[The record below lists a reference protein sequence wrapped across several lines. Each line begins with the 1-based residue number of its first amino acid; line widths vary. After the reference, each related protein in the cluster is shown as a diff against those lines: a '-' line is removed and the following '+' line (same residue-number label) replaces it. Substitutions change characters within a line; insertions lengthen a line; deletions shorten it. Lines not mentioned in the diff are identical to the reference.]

1 MEHKRLYA
9 NVDMSRS
16 GLWVDKYR
24 PSSLTLLRGHD
35 AVTRTLS
42 AFLSQDSLPH
52 LLLHGPSGTGKT
64 SCVLAAVSDYYAR
77 LGVTDPKS
85 GYILELNASDERGIA
100 VVRGP
105 IMDFVRSSAGMKTI
119 ATGDLANSAGCPIK
133 IVVLDE
139 ADCMTM
145 EAQFCLRRLIETE
158 SDHVRFCFTCN
169 YLNKI
174 LPAIR
179 SRCTEFKVGP
189 LESDQMVSHLRH
201 IVTEENAE
209 MHITRPA
216 IDAIVQV
223 SNGDLRKAINMMQT
237 LVTST
242 QDASACN
249 DDVSAEMQ
257 IQQTESL
264 ALSALDSRI
273 LQKVTPD
280 DVYCMCDFVNPADT
294 KALLTSMVS
303 SSFREQI
310 EKCRSFVYDSKK
322 SVSVLALLQSV
333 FELVIQICGQYTD
346 REKQKG
352 KSDILTNPSH
362 QSLLFIH
369 MADLEHRC
377 HIHDGT
383 SQFAITSLAVIIHK
397 ILKIT
402 DLAEKLSVQMK
413 SEEEIAEL

>member
-1 MEHKRLYA
+1 MHG
-9 NVDMSRS
+9 DMSRS

-35 AVTRTLS
+35 AVIRTLS

-64 SCVLAAVSDYYAR
+64 SCVLAAVSDFYAR
-77 LGVTDPKS
+77 LGITDPRS

-105 IMDFVRSSAGMKTI
+105 IMDFVRSSACPGMKTL
-119 ATGDLANSAGCPIK
+119 ATGNSSSGALSPIK

-145 EAQFCLRRLIETE
+145 EAQFCLRRVIETE
-158 SDHVRFCFTCN
+158 SDHIRFCFTCN

-189 LESDQMVSHLRH
+189 LKSDQMVSHLRH
-201 IVTEENAE
+201 IVAEENAGI
-209 MHITRPA
+209 HITVPA

-223 SNGDLRKAINMMQT
+223 SKGDLRKAINMMQT

-242 QDASACN
+242 QDVFAKDHDMN
-249 DDVSAEMQ
+249 DKITLAA
-257 IQQTESL
+257 TEN
-264 ALSALDSRI
+264 SR
-273 LQKVTPD
+273 KVTSD
-280 DVYCMCDFVNPADT
+280 DVYCMNDFVNPADT
-294 KALLTSMVS
+294 KALLTSMAS
-303 SSFREQI
+303 LSFGKQI
-310 EKCRSFVYDSKK
+310 EKCRSFVHDNSK

-333 FELVIQICGQYTD
+333 FDFVIENCGQCTNHG
-346 REKQKG
+346 KKKG
-352 KSDILTNPSH
+352 KSENPNHPSF
-362 QSLLFIH
+362 LFVQ

-377 HIHDGT
+377 HFSDGT
-383 SQFAITSLAVIIHK
+383 SSFAITSLAVIIHK
-397 ILKIT
+397 ILETT
-402 DLAEKLSVQMK
+402 DLAEKLSVQMV
-413 SEEEIAEL
+413 SDEFADQ